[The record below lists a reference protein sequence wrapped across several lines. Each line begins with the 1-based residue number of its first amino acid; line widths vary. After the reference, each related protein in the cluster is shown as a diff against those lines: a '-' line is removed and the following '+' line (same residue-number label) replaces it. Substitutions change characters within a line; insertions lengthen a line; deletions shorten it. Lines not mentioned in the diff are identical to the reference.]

1 MRIGID
7 FRAMQMGHQFRG
19 IGEVVRQSCRQLD
32 QRSPASD
39 AFVAFVD
46 QGGPTVQPILDEV
59 FGPDRSVRTVELPAP
74 ANPRVAKLAGAL
86 SPERSAIIGAEADV
100 LVQFDFSLGVPE
112 GLPSVVVVY
121 DQVPLLLGDRYPRNY
136 RPTYAGARRA
146 GLGRREAFYKAGTR
160 RVYEKHLVSALER
173 ASRVIAIS
181 EHTKATTEAFAAEHG
196 VGSVTTKISV
206 ARLGHTPPADE
217 HPSLN
222 AMEQARVEAL
232 ALHEHPFV
240 VFMGGSDERRRV
252 DLLVSAF
259 NAVRAAGLDLKLV
272 LAGYDF
278 NTMDAV
284 LSETARAALLSS
296 SYKHDIHLL
305 GFVSDAERTWLYDRA
320 EAFVFPSEHE
330 GFGLPVIESLAAG
343 CPVVAFANTS
353 IYEVSGPNCLL
364 VDGTWE
370 DLARGITEMVQ
381 RPDDEK
387 LQAVEDGRRWAATFT
402 WDTIGDVLRSNLEE
416 IATKR

>member
-7 FRAMQMGHQFRG
+7 FRAMQIGHQFRG
-19 IGEVVRQSCRQLD
+19 IGEVIRQSCRQLD
-32 QRSPASD
+32 QRSPVDD
-39 AFVAFVD
+39 AFVVFVD
-46 QGGPTVQPILDEV
+46 HGGPSIQPLVDDV
-59 FGPDRSVRTVELPAP
+59 FDPSRSVKIVELPNP
-74 ANPRVAKLAGAL
+74 TNPRMAKLAGAL
-86 SPERSAIIGAEADV
+86 TPERSAIMRAEVDV

-146 GLGRREAFYKAGTR
+146 GLGRRAAFYKAGTR
-160 RVYEKHLVSALER
+160 RVYEKHLASALDR
-173 ASRVIAIS
+173 AARIIAIS
-181 EHTKATTEAFAAEHG
+181 DHTKATTEAFAAEHG
-196 VGSVTTKISV
+196 VAGVAAKISV
-206 ARLGHTPPADE
+206 ARLGHTPPSDE
-217 HPSLN
+217 HPPLN
-222 AMEQARVEAL
+222 AMERTRVEAL
-232 ALHEHPFV
+232 ALDQHPFV

-259 NAVRAAGLDLKLV
+259 NAVRADGIDLKLV

-284 LSETARAALLSS
+284 LSEAARHALLTS
-296 SYKHDIHLL
+296 SYNHDIHLL

-353 IYEVSGPNCLL
+353 IHEVSGPNCLL
-364 VDGTWE
+364 VDGTWQ

-381 RPDDEK
+381 RPDDVK
-387 LQAVEDGRRWAATFT
+387 HQATEAGRQWAATFT
-402 WDTIGDVLRSNLEE
+402 WDTIGEVLRTNLEA
-416 IATKR
+416 IAKPR

>member
-7 FRAMQMGHQFRG
+7 FRAMQLGHQFRG
-19 IGEVVRQSCRQLD
+19 IGEVIRQSCAQLD
-32 QRSPASD
+32 ERSPADD

-59 FGPDRSVRTVELPAP
+59 FGASRTVRVVELPMP
-74 ANPRVAKLAGAL
+74 TNPRMAKLAGAL
-86 SPERSAIIGAEADV
+86 TPARSAVMAAEADV
-100 LVQFDFSLGVPE
+100 LVQFDFSLGVPD
-112 GLPSVVVVY
+112 GVPSVVVVY

-160 RVYEKHLVSALER
+160 RVYEKHFVSALER
-173 ASRVIAIS
+173 AARLVAIS
-181 EHTKATTEAFAAEHG
+181 EHTKTTTEAFAADHG
-196 VGSVTTKISV
+196 VTGVTHKISV
-206 ARLGHTPPADE
+206 ARLGHTPPPDQ
-217 HPSLN
+217 HPPLN
-222 AMEQARVEAL
+222 TMEQARVEAL
-232 ALHEHPFV
+232 GLDQEPFV

-252 DLLVSAF
+252 DLLVAAF
-259 NAVRAAGLDLKLV
+259 NAVRSAGIELKLV

-284 LSETARAALLSS
+284 LSETARLALLAS

-305 GFVSDAERTWLYDRA
+305 GFVSDAERMWLYDRA

-330 GFGLPVIESLAAG
+330 GFGLPVIEALAAG
-343 CPVVAFANTS
+343 CPVVAFANTGVL
-353 IYEVSGPNCLL
+353 EVSGPNCLL

-370 DLARGITEMVQ
+370 DLADGITEMVQ
-381 RPDDEK
+381 RPDDVK
-387 LQAVEDGRRWAATFT
+387 QQATDEGRRWAATFT
-402 WDTIGDVLRSNLEE
+402 WDTIGEVLRTDLDE
-416 IATKR
+416 IAPH

>member
-7 FRAMQMGHQFRG
+7 FRAMQIGHQFRG
-19 IGEVVRQSCRQLD
+19 IGEVIRQSCRQLD
-32 QRSPASD
+32 QRSPDGD

-46 QGGPTVQPILDEV
+46 KGGPSVQSVLDDV
-59 FGPDRSVRTVELPAP
+59 FTSARSVRTVELPAP
-74 ANPRVAKLAGAL
+74 TNPRMAKLAGAL
-86 SPERSAIIGAEADV
+86 SPERSAMIRAEVDV

-112 GLPSVVVVY
+112 DLPSVVVVY

-146 GLGRREAFYKAGTR
+146 GLRRREAFYKAGAR
-160 RVYEKHLVSALER
+160 RVYEKHLVSALKR
-173 ASRVIAIS
+173 ASRIIAIS
-181 EHTKATTEAFAAEHG
+181 EHTKTTTEAFASDHVVPG
-196 VGSVTTKISV
+196 VAGKITV
-206 ARLGHTPPADE
+206 ARLGHTPPSGE
-217 HPSLN
+217 HPPLN
-222 AMEQARVEAL
+222 AMARTRIEAL
-232 ALHEHPFV
+232 DLDAHPFV

-252 DLLVSAF
+252 DLLVAAF
-259 NAVRAAGLDLKLV
+259 NAVRAAGVELKLV

-284 LSETARAALLSS
+284 LSETARHALLSS

-330 GFGLPVIESLAAG
+330 GFGLPVVESLAAG

-353 IYEVSGPNCLL
+353 IHEVSGPNCLL
-364 VDGTWE
+364 VEGTWE

-381 RPDDEK
+381 RPDDVK
-387 LQAVEDGRRWAATFT
+387 RQATADGRQWAATFT
-402 WDTIGDVLRSNLEE
+402 WDTIGDVLRSTLEE
-416 IATKR
+416 IATTR